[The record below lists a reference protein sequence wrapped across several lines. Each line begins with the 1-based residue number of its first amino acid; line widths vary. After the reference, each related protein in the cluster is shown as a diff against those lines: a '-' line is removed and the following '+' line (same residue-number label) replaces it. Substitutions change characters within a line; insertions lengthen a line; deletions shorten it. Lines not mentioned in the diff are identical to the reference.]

1 MTTAVEDI
9 IRAMRE
15 QPEVRDQVRRA
26 VLTDELLELPER
38 FATLT
43 ARVEDLS
50 ERVEALTARFE
61 DMALIV
67 ESNTRQIAV
76 LTERLDTL
84 TQRVDDLT
92 KRVDTLTQRVDDL
105 TKRVDDL
112 TKRVDTLT
120 QRVDDLTKRMDV
132 LTARVDTL
140 TQRLDTLTQRVD
152 DLTIIVENNTKAIL
166 ELRDD
171 VGLLLGDR
179 LERIS
184 IRNLPPQLSQS
195 LGLRR
200 ARVMHSMEVT
210 TRHSD
215 DFIARIEDA
224 ADEGTISEDQEYRL
238 KRTDIIIHSRRK
250 GAGSSLWI
258 AAEVSGTI
266 GEIDIYRAADSA
278 AALKAALGEDTVG
291 VVVGHRIR
299 DEDRARADANGL
311 IVLLEGRDAHA

>member
-1 MTTAVEDI
+1 
-9 IRAMRE
+9 
-15 QPEVRDQVRRA
+15 
-26 VLTDELLELPER
+26 
-38 FATLT
+38 
-43 ARVEDLS
+43 
-50 ERVEALTARFE
+50 
-61 DMALIV
+61 MALIV

-92 KRVDTLTQRVDDL
+92 QRVDDLTKRVDTLTQRLDTLTQRVDTLTQRVDDL
-105 TKRVDDL
+105 TQ
-112 TKRVDTLT
+112 RVDTLT

-179 LERIS
+179 LERIAT
-184 IRNLPPQLSQS
+184 RNLPPQLSQS

-210 TRHSD
+210 TRHGD

-224 ADEGTISEDQEYRL
+224 SDEGTISEDQEYRL